1 MPNQR
6 KLSKPTDQ
14 RLALIRGQVTELL
27 WNGKIETTLAR
38 AKEVAREAEKI
49 IALAI
54 KTYKDT
60 YTKVETRKTTDAK
73 GKEKEIKVEIV
84 NDKPTKLAARRKIM
98 AFVYEKEELR
108 KPKESAVAF
117 KERTKGIK
125 HPLIEKIFNELA
137 PKYEKRAEELGNNGG
152 YTRVL
157 KLGARVGDAA
167 EMAII
172 ELV

>member
-14 RLALIRGQVTELL
+14 RLALLRGQVTELL

-60 YTKVETRKTTDAK
+60 YTKVETRKVAGAK
-73 GKEKEIKVEIV
+73 GY
-84 NDKPTKLAARRKIM
+84 NAALI
-98 AFVYEKEELR
+98 ALLNGNTAPAAALECNCPNVAYLR
-108 KPKESAVAF
+108 A
-117 KERTKGIK
+117 
-125 HPLIEKIFNELA
+125 
-137 PKYEKRAEELGNNGG
+137 
-152 YTRVL
+152 
-157 KLGARVGDAA
+157 
-167 EMAII
+167 
-172 ELV
+172 